1 MILSSA
7 MPHQIEIPVQDAAQP
22 QARDGFR
29 IEEILRRARQ
39 IHREHGGFFGYD
51 FDDWAQAWEEPPRTA
66 VRAEV
71 QSVGAKEAES
81 VPAREREVLEPC
93 FGCGN

>member
-7 MPHQIEIPVQDAAQP
+7 MPHQIEMPAQDAAQP
-22 QARDGFR
+22 QAREEFR

-51 FDDWAQAWEEPPRTA
+51 FDDWTQAWAELPLTA
-66 VRAEV
+66 LRAEV
-71 QSVGAKEAES
+71 QVTNENEAES
-81 VPAREREVLEPC
+81 VRTQKREVLEPC